1 MHYEYTVH
9 HFLKKKNTVHRRLH
23 AYAQARLPTPHES
36 CSPSPPAPMDPEPAP
51 PPPFAVHL
59 VTGGGSSPELALLLR
74 SLAAARVVALD
85 AEWKPRRRGSP
96 AAAAAAPAALGD
108 GTMPASEA
116 APALPKFPTVTLLQV
131 ACRFSDGGEGERSEV
146 FVVDLLSVPLADLWT
161 PLREL
166 FERPDA
172 LKLGFRFKQDLV
184 YLSSTFSAALG
195 CDSGFDRVRAC

>member
-1 MHYEYTVH
+1 
-9 HFLKKKNTVHRRLH
+9 
-23 AYAQARLPTPHES
+23 
-36 CSPSPPAPMDPEPAP
+36 MDPAPAP
-51 PPPFAVHL
+51 PPPPPFVVHL

-96 AAAAAAPAALGD
+96 AAAGTGGGSSPASAPA
-108 GTMPASEA
+108 PA
-116 APALPKFPTVTLLQV
+116 PPQFPTVTLLQV
-131 ACRFSDGGEGERSEV
+131 ACRGGDGGEDERERCEV
-146 FVVDLLSVPLADLWT
+146 FVVDLLAVPLADLRA

-184 YLSSTFSAALG
+184 YLSATFAAALG
-195 CDSGFDRVRAC
+195 GDAGFDRVRAC

>member
-1 MHYEYTVH
+1 
-9 HFLKKKNTVHRRLH
+9 L
-23 AYAQARLPTPHES
+23 
-36 CSPSPPAPMDPEPAP
+36 
-51 PPPFAVHL
+51 AVHL

-96 AAAAAAPAALGD
+96 AAAAPAALGD
-108 GTMPASEA
+108 GTTLASEA
-116 APALPKFPTVTLLQV
+116 SPAPPKFPTVTLLQV
-131 ACRFSDGGEGERSEV
+131 ACCFGDGGEGERSEV
-146 FVVDLLSVPLADLWT
+146 FVVDLLSVPLADLWA

-195 CDSGFDRVRAC
+195 CDSGFDRVRVC

>member
-1 MHYEYTVH
+1 
-9 HFLKKKNTVHRRLH
+9 
-23 AYAQARLPTPHES
+23 
-36 CSPSPPAPMDPEPAP
+36 MDPAPAP

-59 VTGGGSSPELALLLR
+59 VTGGGSSPELSLLLR
-74 SLAAARVVALD
+74 SLAASRVVALD

-96 AAAAAAPAALGD
+96 AAAAPAALGD
-108 GTMPASEA
+108 GSTSLALEASPA
-116 APALPKFPTVTLLQV
+116 PPKFPTVTLLQV
-131 ACRFSDGGEGERSEV
+131 ACRFGDGGEGERSEV
-146 FVVDLLSVPLADLWT
+146 FVVDLLSVPLADLWA

-184 YLSSTFSAALG
+184 YLSATFSAALG

>member
-1 MHYEYTVH
+1 MD
-9 HFLKKKNTVHRRLH
+9 H
-23 AYAQARLPTPHES
+23 A
-36 CSPSPPAPMDPEPAP
+36 PA
-51 PPPFAVHL
+51 PPFAVHL
-59 VTGGGSSPELALLLR
+59 VTGGGSSSGIALLLR

-96 AAAAAAPAALGD
+96 AAADPAALGD
-108 GTMPASEA
+108 DTTPASETSP
-116 APALPKFPTVTLLQV
+116 APPKFPTVTLLQV
-131 ACRFSDGGEGERSEV
+131 ACRFSDGGGGEGERSEV
-146 FVVDLLSVPLADLWT
+146 FVVDLLSVPLADLWA

-166 FERPDA
+166 FERPET

>member
-1 MHYEYTVH
+1 MD
-9 HFLKKKNTVHRRLH
+9 
-23 AYAQARLPTPHES
+23 
-36 CSPSPPAPMDPEPAP
+36 PAPA
-51 PPPFAVHL
+51 PPFAVHL

-96 AAAAAAPAALGD
+96 AAAAPAALGD
-108 GTMPASEA
+108 GTTLASEA
-116 APALPKFPTVTLLQV
+116 SPAPPKFPTVTLLQV
-131 ACRFSDGGEGERSEV
+131 ACRVGDGGEGERSEV
-146 FVVDLLSVPLADLWT
+146 FVVDLLSVPLADLWA

-166 FERPDA
+166 FERPEA
-172 LKLGFRFKQDLV
+172 LKLGFRFRQDLV

>member
-1 MHYEYTVH
+1 MD
-9 HFLKKKNTVHRRLH
+9 
-23 AYAQARLPTPHES
+23 
-36 CSPSPPAPMDPEPAP
+36 PAPAPA
-51 PPPFAVHL
+51 PPFAVHL

-96 AAAAAAPAALGD
+96 AAAAPAALGD
-108 GTMPASEA
+108 GTTLAAKASPA
-116 APALPKFPTVTLLQV
+116 PPKFPTVTLLQV
-131 ACRFSDGGEGERSEV
+131 ACRVGDGGEGERSEV
-146 FVVDLLSVPLADLWT
+146 FVVDLLSVLLADLWA